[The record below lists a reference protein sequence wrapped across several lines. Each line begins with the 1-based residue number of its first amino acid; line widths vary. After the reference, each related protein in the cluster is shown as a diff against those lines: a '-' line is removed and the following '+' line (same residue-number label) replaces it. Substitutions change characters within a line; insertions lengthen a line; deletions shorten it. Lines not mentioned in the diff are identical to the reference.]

1 MHELIKMGLG
11 QITNDHM
18 KIQLLQFPEELEKI
32 GLLQV
37 TEEDPVIGHLQVM
50 TLTTEHVVI
59 KHTINLETCS
69 MMWRMRRPRT
79 ALSH

>member
-1 MHELIKMGLG
+1 MYLHGLEILIGMHELIKMGLG

-37 TEEDPVIGHLQVM
+37 TEEDPVICRL
-50 TLTTEHVVI
+50 
-59 KHTINLETCS
+59 
-69 MMWRMRRPRT
+69 
-79 ALSH
+79 